1 MNFRIGSI
9 PIRVHVTFF
18 ITTVFLTLG
27 ATPTL
32 QNLLTWMGVVLVSVI
47 LHELGHAFMGKA
59 FGLAPEIDLHGM
71 GGTTSWSAG
80 RRLTTGQSIAV
91 SLAGPA
97 VGITI
102 GGALWLASR
111 NLTSEPSALVAL
123 ILSRAIF
130 VNFWWGM
137 FNLVPMFP
145 LDGGNAVRTALVAA
159 FKLPGARAAHVG
171 SMIVAALVALAA
183 WILLH
188 DWWVPLLCAMFG
200 AQNWRALQALRA
212 AQPPPTPPAPYGV

>member
-9 PIRVHVTFF
+9 PVRIHATFF
-18 ITTVFLTLG
+18 ITTAFLTLG

-32 QNLLTWMGVVLVSVI
+32 PNLLSWIGVVLVSVI

-71 GGTTSWSAG
+71 GGTTSWSSG
-80 RRLTTGQSIAV
+80 RRLTTAQSIAV

-97 VGITI
+97 VGITL
-102 GGALWLASR
+102 GGALWLASS
-111 NLTSEPSALVAL
+111 TVAHPPSELVEL
-123 ILSRAIF
+123 VIRRAIF
-130 VNFWWGM
+130 VNLWWGL

-159 FKLPGARAAHVG
+159 FEVPGARAAHVG
-171 SMIVAALVALAA
+171 SMIVAALLALAA
-183 WILLH
+183 WVVFR
-188 DWWVPLLCAMFG
+188 DWWVPLLCVMFG

-212 AQPPPTPPAPYGV
+212 VEPPTPRPTPYGV